1 MTDDSVIDALR
12 RSRVLAILRRPD
24 IAEVADDLLGV
35 LRAHGVKAVEC
46 TLDQPGALDVVRR
59 LRRDRRPDELVGGG
73 TVMTTEQV
81 DGLVQAG
88 ADFAV
93 SPHLDEVVL
102 AHAVE
107 VGLPLLPGVM
117 TPSEMVRAVDMG
129 APAVKLFPAGPLGLH
144 FLRAL
149 QGPLGHVPIVA
160 TGGINV
166 ADVPSWLDAG
176 AACVGLGSALTGP
189 GGPPASLAEVLR

>member
-35 LRAHGVKAVEC
+35 LRAHGVRAVEC

-59 LRRDRRPDELVGGG
+59 LRRDRRPDELVGAG

-81 DGLVQAG
+81 DDLVQAG

-93 SPHLDEVVL
+93 S
-102 AHAVE
+102 
-107 VGLPLLPGVM
+107 
-117 TPSEMVRAVDMG
+117 
-129 APAVKLFPAGPLGLH
+129 
-144 FLRAL
+144 
-149 QGPLGHVPIVA
+149 
-160 TGGINV
+160 
-166 ADVPSWLDAG
+166 
-176 AACVGLGSALTGP
+176 
-189 GGPPASLAEVLR
+189 